1 MSGTVEELSSEFAS
15 RLREAIDLCREQGY
29 SPSRFEQMLNSSPSA
44 VSLAKKLA
52 VSSELQDG
60 LKRIAKLGRLE
71 LAMESIML
79 EEQFKPLF
87 SDQILQA
94 ARWRLDTVRSGLE

>member
-1 MSGTVEELSSEFAS
+1 MSGTIEELSSEFAS
-15 RLREAIDLCREQGY
+15 RLREAIELCRGLGY
-29 SPSRFEQMLNSSPSA
+29 SPSRFEQMLNGSPSA

-71 LAMESIML
+71 LSMESIML
-79 EEQFKPLF
+79 EEKFNPLF
-87 SDQILQA
+87 SDQVLEA
-94 ARWRLDTVRSGLE
+94 ARWRLDSVRLGQS

>member
-1 MSGTVEELSSEFAS
+1 MSKTTEELSSEFAS

-29 SPSRFEQMLNSSPSA
+29 SPARFEQMLNSSPSA

-60 LKRIAKLGRLE
+60 LKRLAKLGRLE
-71 LAMESIML
+71 LSMESIML
-79 EEQFKPLF
+79 EEKFKPLF
-87 SDQILQA
+87 ADQVLEA
-94 ARWRLDTVRSGLE
+94 ARWRLNSIRLGQS

>member
-1 MSGTVEELSSEFAS
+1 MSVSLEQLGGEFS
-15 RLREAIDLCREQGY
+15 DRLREAIVLCRELGY

-44 VSLAKKLA
+44 ASLAKKLV

-71 LAMESIML
+71 LSMESIML
-79 EEQFKPLF
+79 EEKFKPLF
-87 SDQILQA
+87 PDQVLEA
-94 ARWRLDTVRSGLE
+94 AKWRLDSVRIG